1 MTGPLTCVIM
11 RRKSQLYLVLS
22 IYVWSFFVQVMIPLS
37 LFAPHVGEEKQ
48 IQERIAKAAPPEQHE
63 IPLHDHLK
71 IPPTTVDRFLQ
82 IMALRVNPRDLRVK
96 FKTVM

>member
-1 MTGPLTCVIM
+1 
-11 RRKSQLYLVLS
+11 
-22 IYVWSFFVQVMIPLS
+22 MIPLS

-82 IMALRVNPRDLRVK
+82 IMALRVGTEARSCRMLFLSADYNSSRVGVGCPSFFCFFSTTEFK
-96 FKTVM
+96 FRQGL

>member
-1 MTGPLTCVIM
+1 
-11 RRKSQLYLVLS
+11 
-22 IYVWSFFVQVMIPLS
+22 MIPLS

-82 IMALRVNPRDLRVK
+82 IMALRVSIFRIISLEEIFLSSFFLITC
-96 FKTVM
+96 FKA

>member
-1 MTGPLTCVIM
+1 
-11 RRKSQLYLVLS
+11 
-22 IYVWSFFVQVMIPLS
+22 MIPLS

-82 IMALRVNPRDLRVK
+82 IMALRV
-96 FKTVM
+96 

>member
-1 MTGPLTCVIM
+1 M
-11 RRKSQLYLVLS
+11 
-22 IYVWSFFVQVMIPLS
+22 S

-82 IMALRVNPRDLRVK
+82 IMALRVSKVTRKAVRSQGRK
-96 FKTVM
+96 SC

>member
-1 MTGPLTCVIM
+1 
-11 RRKSQLYLVLS
+11 
-22 IYVWSFFVQVMIPLS
+22 MIPLS

-82 IMALRVNPRDLRVK
+82 IMALRVSAENHRKWVDRINQ
-96 FKTVM
+96 